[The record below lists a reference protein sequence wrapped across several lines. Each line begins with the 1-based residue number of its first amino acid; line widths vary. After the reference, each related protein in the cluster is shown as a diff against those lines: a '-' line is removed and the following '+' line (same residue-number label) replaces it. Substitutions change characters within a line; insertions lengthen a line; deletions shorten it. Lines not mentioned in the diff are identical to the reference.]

1 METKQA
7 HNLRF
12 DRGAT
17 HLVVGPSASG
27 KTFRTCNILANK
39 DTLIEGGDQIKNVV
53 FFYSV
58 WQDIYQEMKDR
69 GVVTKFINKKPSVEE
84 FVKQVGEYKDKGG
97 SIVVIGRKK
106 KYIYCGEI
114 REKNFLYGNR
124 SFSDDFMGNIDED
137 MVSIVTVHSRHYLTS
152 TFLLFQSLFPANR
165 LARQISLNVKF
176 IHCHKNPR
184 ENAQFQVLARQ
195 LMPKDWRWLV
205 EVYHEVSKIPHGCLL
220 IDMTQKR
227 NEVLR
232 FRSNYLPH
240 EFPMRVWYSK
250 NDENVMQEL
259 M

>member
-106 KYIYCGEI
+106 IYLLWGNK
-114 REKNFLYGNR
+114 REEFFIWE
-124 SFSDDFMGNIDED
+124 S
-137 MVSIVTVHSRHYLTS
+137 
-152 TFLLFQSLFPANR
+152 LLFR
-165 LARQISLNVKF
+165 
-176 IHCHKNPR
+176 
-184 ENAQFQVLARQ
+184 
-195 LMPKDWRWLV
+195 
-205 EVYHEVSKIPHGCLL
+205 
-220 IDMTQKR
+220 
-227 NEVLR
+227 R
-232 FRSNYLPH
+232 FYGTYR
-240 EFPMRVWYSK
+240 
-250 NDENVMQEL
+250 
-259 M
+259 